1 MDLLL
6 APESRPFAVAFA
18 LLLALAL
25 IEGAGLLLG
34 VSMTAWMDNQLPES
48 AGADYDSLP
57 DSWLGWLHVGR
68 VPLLVL
74 LALLLTAF
82 AVIGL
87 TGGAVIHGLFGFYPP
102 ALFSVP
108 VAFLGAL
115 PVVHLAG
122 AAIAR
127 LVPSDETSAVPLSS
141 LVGRIA
147 VVVNGTARCGHPA
160 QARTRNEA
168 GQTFYVHVEPDS
180 EGSEFIAGDAVL
192 LVSQIS
198 GTRFHA
204 IPNPRPDLL

>member
-1 MDLLL
+1 MNLLL
-6 APESRPFAVAFA
+6 APESWPFAVAVV
-18 LLLALAL
+18 LLLAIAV
-25 IEGAGLLLG
+25 IEGAGLLVG
-34 VSMTAWMDNQLPES
+34 VSMSAWMDQQLPETIGGLDDLS
-48 AGADYDSLP
+48 E
-57 DSWLGWLHVGR
+57 SWLGWLHIGK

-74 LALLLTAF
+74 LVLLLTAF
-82 AVIGL
+82 AAIGL
-87 TGGAVIHGLFGFYPP
+87 ACGSLVHGLLGFYPP
-102 ALFSVP
+102 AVLTVP

-115 PVVHLAG
+115 PVVRLGG

-127 LVPSDETSAVPLSS
+127 FVPADETSAVPLSS

-147 VVVNGTARCGHPA
+147 VVVNGTARFGYPA

-180 EGSEFIAGDAVL
+180 EGSEFAAGDAVL